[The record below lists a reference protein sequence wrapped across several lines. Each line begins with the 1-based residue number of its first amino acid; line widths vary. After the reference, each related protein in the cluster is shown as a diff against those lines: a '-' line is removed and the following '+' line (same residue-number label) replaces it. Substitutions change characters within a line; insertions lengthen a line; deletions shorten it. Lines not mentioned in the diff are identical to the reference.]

1 MGSIRRH
8 RRCES
13 DCDSYQVY
21 YGPIDDEVHDHL
33 TFGDIPFASTRSF
46 ISRSWDN
53 NSVQQIKAKQD
64 FKEDEYPQ
72 MQYSEAYTFQF
83 VSLI

>member
-8 RRCES
+8 RKCES
-13 DCDSYQVY
+13 DCDSYQAY
-21 YGPIDDEVHDHL
+21 YGPIDEEIHNHL
-33 TFGDIPFASTRSF
+33 TFGDIPFVTRLS
-46 ISRSWDN
+46 IGRSWDN

-72 MQYSEAYTFQF
+72 MQYSETYVFQI
-83 VSLI
+83 VSMI